1 MACKNDTRLVCGY
14 KHRTSDYLCM
24 FNKLIIELNNFISYP
39 KISILLSYEIVQKQA
54 VIYYLND
61 YHRYMVREGTTYIPF
76 DSTLF
81 NILGYQSYLY
91 TVWVAHGLGININIE
106 VVVIN
111 YQTNAFVNI
120 YDGPILVKSTT
131 LYELASNRFRYQ
143 AGFRVTIGI
152 TMIDG
157 FTRVLAKLSYSHYHY
172 KPQVIHIENST
183 QTISIDTAKRN
194 HNQIFYYKYLTVTT
208 KKSKFV
214 QMAFTNLAKFS
225 EASEGCEDGGFA
237 LSDVL
242 EHHISVTGP
251 FCSQH
256 GTEPLVNAIN
266 TFHSTQN
273 FATIFIYSYKF
284 QMKVDIVFSE
294 TFCGGITNP
303 CDRFCNPNLELPT
316 QNYWVKFTGHYLFCS
331 GDIYIEKGCKVVQK
345 TPAAQIYSYCDL
357 TVIAYEGQIKTRNF
371 HVINMIK

>member
-1 MACKNDTRLVCGY
+1 
-14 KHRTSDYLCM
+14 M
-24 FNKLIIELNNFISYP
+24 FNKLNIELNNILSYP
-39 KISILLSYEIVQKQA
+39 KMSILLSYEIVQKQA

-81 NILGYQSYLY
+81 NIIGYQSYLY

-106 VVVIN
+106 AFVIK

-152 TMIDG
+152 TMIDDL
-157 FTRVLAKLSYSHYHY
+157 TRVLAKLSYSHYHY
-172 KPQVIHIENST
+172 KPQEIYIENST
-183 QTISIDTAKRN
+183 RTISIDTAKRN

-208 KKSKFV
+208 MKSKFV
-214 QMAFTNLAKFS
+214 QIAFTNLAKFS
-225 EASEGCEDGGFA
+225 EASEGCEYGGFA

-273 FATIFIYSYKF
+273 FITIFIYSYKF
-284 QMKVDIVFSE
+284 QMSVDIVFSE

-316 QNYWVKFTGHYLFCS
+316 QNYRVKFSSRYLICS
-331 GDIYIEKGCKVVQK
+331 GDIYIENGCVVVQK
-345 TPAAQIYSYCDL
+345 TPAAQIYSYCDF

-371 HVINMIK
+371 HVINMMK